1 MIVFACNKNKELQP
15 ARTYRRHG
23 RL

>member
-1 MIVFACNKNKELQP
+1 MRAIKTKALQP

-23 RL
+23 RP